1 MLYIHQGFVLKRG
14 GILLGLLLICLG
26 ISAKAGN
33 HSQAITAKSWIVA
46 DAQGTVLTSDNIN
59 QQRSVASITK
69 LLTVMVVLDARQD
82 LGKKIQSHTRQ
93 QLIDLT
99 LIRSNNSASEKLC
112 QHYPGG
118 RSRCIRAM
126 NDKAIELGMYQSR
139 FVDPSGLNRANVST
153 ASDLVKLVRAAET
166 YPKIV
171 TASNT
176 STLKIKHKKKYRIYN
191 NTNPI
196 IAKGYKFQVS
206 KTGWINASGGCIVMM
221 LDTALGKRIVIL
233 LGSKNTRTR
242 ISEAELVANLH

>member
-112 QHYPGG
+112 QNYPGG

-139 FVDPSGLNRANVST
+139 FVEDRKSV
-153 ASDLVKLVRAAET
+153 V
-166 YPKIV
+166 
-171 TASNT
+171 
-176 STLKIKHKKKYRIYN
+176 
-191 NTNPI
+191 
-196 IAKGYKFQVS
+196 
-206 KTGWINASGGCIVMM
+206 
-221 LDTALGKRIVIL
+221 
-233 LGSKNTRTR
+233 
-242 ISEAELVANLH
+242 